1 MRRRLPAG
9 EMPARYHR
17 ALSEHHRFRMPFA
30 VVLRRLAVGLAPVVL
45 TGCAGLSQGPA
56 PLLNFQPES
65 FDGAAHVSHFDAA
78 PGRSCEAARRAL
90 LSQGYVLTPAQPEQV
105 TGRKYF
111 QPTAEHHV
119 QLEFRVVCAP
129 ELGDAQAATMFVSGL
144 KEQYVVRKVKDSAS
158 LGVGGIGSLSLPL
171 EGSLDSMVKVASETV
186 TDAALYARFFELV
199 HGYLDRAPAPQAK
212 PASASAASVPAQ

>member
-1 MRRRLPAG
+1 MD
-9 EMPARYHR
+9 
-17 ALSEHHRFRMPFA
+17 
-30 VVLRRLAVGLAPVVL
+30 LRRIVRHRLAAGCVAAWLLAGCSLPPVGRDPPSVY
-45 TGCAGLSQGPA
+45 QQER
-56 PLLNFQPES
+56 FQTDETFS
-65 FDGAAHVSHFDAA
+65 RLFDANVQDT
-78 PGRSCEAARRAL
+78 CEAARRAL

-158 LGVGGIGSLSLPL
+158 RGVGGIGSLSLPL

-199 HGYLDRAPAPQAK
+199 HGYLDHAPAPQAEA
-212 PASASAASVPAQ
+212 ASASAASVPAQ

>member
-1 MRRRLPAG
+1 MDFFVLSRRLLPLAASLLLAG
-9 EMPARYHR
+9 CAALASSPVPLGDYQLEAFNADTFVRHYVAPPAR
-17 ALSEHHRFRMPFA
+17 
-30 VVLRRLAVGLAPVVL
+30 
-45 TGCAGLSQGPA
+45 T
-56 PLLNFQPES
+56 
-65 FDGAAHVSHFDAA
+65 
-78 PGRSCEAARRAL
+78 CEAARRAL

-199 HGYLDRAPAPQAK
+199 HGYLDHAPAPQAEA
-212 PASASAASVPAQ
+212 ASASAASVPAQ

>member
-65 FDGAAHVSHFDAA
+65 FDGAAHVRHFDAA

-158 LGVGGIGSLSLPL
+158 LGVGGIGSLSLPV
-171 EGSLDSMVKVASETV
+171 EGSLDSMVKVSSETV
-186 TDAALYARFFELV
+186 DDATLYQRFFELL
-199 HGYLDRAPAPQAK
+199 GQYLDRSVAPEAV
-212 PASASAASVPAQ
+212 PAAAS

>member
-1 MRRRLPAG
+1 
-9 EMPARYHR
+9 
-17 ALSEHHRFRMPFA
+17 MPF
-30 VVLRRLAVGLAPVVL
+30 VVVSRRLAMGLAPVVL
-45 TGCAGLSQGPA
+45 AGCAGLSQGPA

-65 FDGAAHVSHFDAA
+65 FNGAAHVRHFAAA

-90 LSQGYVLTPAQPEQV
+90 LSQGYVLTATQADQI

-129 ELGDAQAATMFVSGL
+129 ELGDEQAAAVFVSGL
-144 KEQYVVRKVKDSAS
+144 KEQYVLRKVKDSAS
-158 LGVGGIGSLSLPL
+158 VGVGGIGSLSLPL

-186 TDAALYARFFELV
+186 TDAALYERFFELV
-199 HGYLDRAPAPQAK
+199 RGYLDRAPRPEPDLEPK
-212 PASASAASVPAQ
+212 PEPEPDTPNLPAARPVQ

>member
-1 MRRRLPAG
+1 MDPRRGAARCPA
-9 EMPARYHR
+9 PIA
-17 ALSEHHRFRMPFA
+17 ALL
-30 VVLRRLAVGLAPVVL
+30 VVVAAS
-45 TGCAGLSQGPA
+45 GCAWQSGADARDPMSTYRQER
-56 PLLNFQPES
+56 FQPDETYS
-65 FDGAAHVSHFDAA
+65 RLFDA
-78 PGRSCEAARRAL
+78 GVQQTCEAARRAL

-199 HGYLDRAPAPQAK
+199 HGYLDHAPAPQAEA
-212 PASASAASVPAQ
+212 ASASAASVPAQ